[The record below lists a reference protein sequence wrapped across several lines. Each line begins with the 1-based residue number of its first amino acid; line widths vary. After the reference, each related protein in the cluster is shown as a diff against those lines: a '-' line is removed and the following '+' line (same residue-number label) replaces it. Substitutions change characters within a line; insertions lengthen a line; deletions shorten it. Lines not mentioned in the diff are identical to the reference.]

1 MTQLDP
7 PTTRNARR
15 AAKTGPREGD
25 AYWFYGDL
33 AIVRSPEGALP
44 VIIEH
49 HIGPGASAPLHVH
62 TAVDDSFY
70 LVSGELALRCGDD
83 TFVARAGDYVSLPK
97 GVPHTLHVMS
107 PEEAVLLQ
115 THDGPDFLNFIR
127 AVGIPASQP
136 KPDLAT
142 MDFEAMNVIAGQT
155 GQPVIGPPM
164 SEDEAAAIVSSAGT
178 SL

>member
-1 MTQLDP
+1 LRTNTRIGDIHDP
-7 PTTRNARR
+7 ARSSDDSKCPPP
-15 AAKTGPREGD
+15 AKTGPREGD

-70 LVSGELALRCGDD
+70 LVSGELAL
-83 TFVARAGDYVSLPK
+83 
-97 GVPHTLHVMS
+97 PHTLHVMS